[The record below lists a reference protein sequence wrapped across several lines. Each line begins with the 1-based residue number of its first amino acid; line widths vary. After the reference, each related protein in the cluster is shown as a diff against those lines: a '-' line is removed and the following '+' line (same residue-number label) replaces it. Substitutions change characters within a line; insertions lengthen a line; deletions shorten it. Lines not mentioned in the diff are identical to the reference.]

1 MINLSINRN
10 KPELLRGMY
19 YKDVIV
25 ESKLLGSPIIV
36 FNYIF
41 QWISS
46 ETPPETIIIN
56 NSVCYYCTINKIA
69 DDTMLSVNSVRES
82 IDKLINGTIQLID
95 KFYDSKSH
103 KLYLKIYPE
112 NIRRILA
119 EGITSNDKY
128 FNYLNEYEE
137 INVCENS
144 FFEELKVVKKYSKE
158 SEDLV
163 VSLLEKN
170 SDIFKTRI
178 PKNLDNP
185 TKTFEK
191 ACKIMQDIYNGN
203 FTNAKFY
210 HFAPS
215 FENDNR
221 FAVDGWR
228 DMISDVKGNWD
239 KIIKLM
245 DSCIC
250 NFRLMFEENRL
261 PFKKDYLQNN
271 LAKWLYDDSGYNDDC
286 YTSQFVQCLF
296 EPKTKLSEFSE
307 KKADRIYD
315 SLPKEAKIGGNK
327 LYTLAPS
334 NINNGKFWENI
345 SLMLEWGNRLLNY
358 DDNAKY
364 WFEDSS
370 KLPELYYN
378 YLLDNNISVNYN
390 TFNVEYCIRNNAPFR
405 WFLSENCRKYSI
417 DIHIINCYNDDD
429 FHKLEY
435 RKRLR

>member
-10 KPELLRGMY
+10 KPELLRNMY

-210 HFAPS
+210 YFAPS

-239 KIIKLM
+239 KIYYDFMNKTPLT
-245 DSCIC
+245 DEE
-250 NFRLMFEENRL
+250 FEIG
-261 PFKKDYLQNN
+261 KKY
-271 LAKWLYDDSGYNDDC
+271 
-286 YTSQFVQCLF
+286 
-296 EPKTKLSEFSE
+296 
-307 KKADRIYD
+307 AD
-315 SLPKEAKIGGNK
+315 
-327 LYTLAPS
+327 
-334 NINNGKFWENI
+334 
-345 SLMLEWGNRLLNY
+345 
-358 DDNAKY
+358 KY
-364 WFEDSS
+364 ITIV
-370 KLPELYYN
+370 
-378 YLLDNNISVNYN
+378 DNNYPY
-390 TFNVEYCIRNNAPFR
+390 EGRARLGRNGYAFTPRRVRDMQGKKRANAYLPRKRTAPFR
-405 WFLSENCRKYSI
+405 YEKGRFCGSFGRRKLSAQ
-417 DIHIINCYNDDD
+417 
-429 FHKLEY
+429 Y
-435 RKRLR
+435 RRRP